1 MAQPIGDKLRE
12 RLDDRG
18 LGGDGIDGHNVRVDL
33 AHGVRG
39 GLRTRYEREL
49 LLCGYTH
56 TSSPAFAGEDVGLLL
71 ASSTIVMAW
80 VGQTCE
86 QIPHPLQ

>member
-39 GLRTRYEREL
+39 GLRARQQGESFR
-49 LLCGYTH
+49 GYTH
-56 TSSPAFAGEDVGLLL
+56 TSSPAFVARAGVIA
-71 ASSTIVMAW
+71 ASSIMVMAP